1 MPTFLVELYV
11 ARGDDAAVA
20 RGVELARLAA
30 ARLTSADMPVRLLRS
45 ILVPDDETCFFL
57 FEADDADAAPEAAGA
72 SGLPLERPVTAVAE
86 TT

>member
-20 RGVELARLAA
+20 RGVELARGAA
-30 ARLTSADMPVRLLRS
+30 ARLTSADTPVRLVRS
-45 ILVPDDETCFFL
+45 IFVPADETCFFL
-57 FEADDADAAPEAAGA
+57 FEADDADAAQEAAGA
-72 SGLPLERPVTAVAE
+72 SGLPLERPVTAAAE